1 MLFSFAG
8 VGQSPYICPKRREQ
22 MKSWFLIVCMMG
34 LLWPAAAAPRKK
46 VGLVL
51 GGGGAKGV
59 AHIGVL
65 KVLEEAG
72 IPVDYI
78 AGTSMGAIVGGLYA
92 IGYGPAEIDSM
103 VSRQD
108 WAMLLSDRVKRSSL
122 SFPEKEN
129 SERYIVSLP
138 FGREKKDRLIA
149 GVIKGQNLQNLFS
162 NLTIGYH
169 DSVDFNQL
177 AIPFASVAVNVVDG
191 RDYIFRSGSLPIAM
205 RASMAIPAIFTP
217 VRLDSMVLVD
227 GGLNNNYPAD
237 VALDMGADVLI
248 GVDLGTSD
256 LKMLEGLNTP
266 GDVVGQIVALH
277 GYDKYSYNKART
289 DVLIRPDLAP
299 YNSASFN
306 AVALDTLIDRGEQAA
321 RRRWDDLLALKRRI
335 GLSDS
340 LPASGKGHPRRHASP
355 VQTSDTFFIRHI
367 YFEGADPRD
376 EKWLYQISGLK
387 ENSRLTLGELQK
399 AMSIV
404 VGTNAF
410 SNVSYKLTGEN
421 EQDLLLT
428 VQPKSISSLN
438 AGLRFDTEEI
448 VAVLLNGTLN
458 YRARYRSRVALTG
471 RIGKKTYV
479 RLDYGVERTPLRN
492 LGVSYMFTYHDLDIY
507 HRGDKIVNTT
517 YRHHLAEV
525 GYSDMNWLSFK
536 LHIGARYEYYDYNSF
551 LYTAQNQDYH
561 VRSQGF
567 LSYFAQAHF
576 ETLDRRYYPSKGV
589 SLKADYSLYT
599 DNFVTY
605 KGRTPFSALA
615 VDFLSVV
622 PLTSRLSLLP
632 SLTGRGLIGKDPA
645 YPFLNA
651 MGGEIAGK
659 YLVHQIPFAG
669 INHMEIFGNALA
681 VARLNLRQQIGS
693 RHYISLIANY
703 GVHHDDFFNLFKG
716 EHIWGGSLGYAYN
729 SIAGPLNTN
738 FGLSNRNNHLQFY
751 LNLGYSF

>member
-1 MLFSFAG
+1 M
-8 VGQSPYICPKRREQ
+8 I
-22 MKSWFLIVCMMG
+22 G

-72 IPVDYI
+72 IPIDYV

-92 IGYGPAEIDSM
+92 IGYDPAEIDSM

-108 WAMLLSDRVKRSSL
+108 WTMLLSDRVKRNSL

-138 FGREKKDRLIA
+138 FGKEKKDRVIG

-169 DSVDFNQL
+169 DSVDFNTF
-177 AIPFASVAVNVVDG
+177 AIPFACVAVDVVDG
-191 RDYIFRSGSLPIAM
+191 REYVFRRGSLPVAM

-217 VRLDSMVLVD
+217 VRIGDKVLVD

-237 VALDMGADVLI
+237 VASEMGADVLI

-256 LKMLEGLNTP
+256 LKVLSGINTP

-277 GYDKYSYNKART
+277 GYDKYSDNKART
-289 DVLIRPDLAP
+289 DVLIRPDMSP
-299 YNSASFN
+299 YNSASFSSP
-306 AVALDTLIDRGEQAA
+306 ALDTLIDRGEQAA
-321 RRRWDDLLALKRRI
+321 RRQWDELMALKRRI
-335 GLSDS
+335 GLADS
-340 LPASGKGHPRRHASP
+340 CTAPAAMHRHTSP
-355 VQTSDTFFIRHI
+355 LQATDTFFIRHI

-376 EKWLYQISGLK
+376 EKWLHQISSLK
-387 ENSRLTLGELQK
+387 ENSRLTLQGLQR

-410 SNVSYKLTGEN
+410 SNVSYKLTGTH
-421 EQDLLLT
+421 EQDLILT
-428 VQPKSISSLN
+428 VQPKTISSLN
-438 AGLRFDTEEI
+438 AGLRFDSEEI

-492 LGVSYMFTYHDLDIY
+492 LGISYMFTYQDLDIY
-507 HRGDKIVNTT
+507 HRGDKIVNTNF
-517 YRHHLAEV
+517 RHHLVEI

-536 LHIGARYEYYDYNSF
+536 LHIGARYEYFDYNSF
-551 LYTAQNQDYH
+551 LYTAQNQDYR
-561 VRSQGF
+561 VSPQGF
-567 LSYFAQAHF
+567 LSYFGQAHF
-576 ETLDRRYYPSKGV
+576 ETLDRRYFPGKGV
-589 SLKADYSLYT
+589 SLKADYSIYT

-605 KGRTPFSALA
+605 KGHTPFSALA
-615 VDFLSVV
+615 LDFLSVL
-622 PLTSRLSLLP
+622 PLSSHLSLLP
-632 SLTGRGLIGKDPA
+632 SLSGRVLMGKDPA
-645 YPFLNA
+645 YPFLNTV
-651 MGGEIAGK
+651 GGEMAGK
-659 YLVHQIPFAG
+659 YLTQQIPFAG
-669 INHMEIFGNALA
+669 INHMEIFDNALA
-681 VARLNLRQQIGS
+681 IARLHLRQRIGE

-703 GVHHDDFFNLFKG
+703 GIHHDDFFSLFKG
-716 EHIWGGSLGYAYN
+716 EHVWGGSLGYAYN

-738 FGLSNRNNHLQFY
+738 FGLSNRNSHLQFY

>member
-1 MLFSFAG
+1 M
-8 VGQSPYICPKRREQ
+8 I
-22 MKSWFLIVCMMG
+22 G

-92 IGYGPAEIDSM
+92 IGYDPAEIDSM

-108 WAMLLSDRVKRSSL
+108 WTMLLSDRVKRSSL

-138 FGREKKDRLIA
+138 FGREKKDRVIG

-169 DSVDFNQL
+169 DSADFNRF
-177 AIPFASVAVNVVDG
+177 AIPFACVAVNVVDG
-191 RDYIFRSGSLPIAM
+191 RDYVFRSGSLPVAM

-227 GGLNNNYPAD
+227 GGLLNNYPAD
-237 VALDMGADVLI
+237 VALDMGADILI

-256 LKMLEGLNTP
+256 LKELGGINTP
-266 GDVVGQIVALH
+266 GDVVGQIVALY
-277 GYDKYSYNKART
+277 GYDKYSDNKART
-289 DVLIRPDLAP
+289 DVLIRPDMTP
-299 YNSASFN
+299 YNSASFS
-306 AVALDTLIDRGEQAA
+306 AAALDTLIDRGEQAA
-321 RRRWDDLLALKRRI
+321 RLRWDDLLALKRRI
-335 GLSDS
+335 GLADS
-340 LPASGKGHPRRHASP
+340 CPAPAGVHRHAHP
-355 VQTSDTFFIRHI
+355 VQASDAFFIRHI

-376 EKWLYQISGLK
+376 EKWLYQISGLR
-387 ENSRLTLGELQK
+387 ENSYLTLRELQQ

-410 SNVSYKLTGEN
+410 SNVSYKLTGEH

-428 VQPKSISSLN
+428 VQPKTMSSLN
-438 AGLRFDTEEI
+438 AGLRFDSEEI
-448 VAVLLNGTLN
+448 VAVLLNGTLD

-492 LGVSYMFTYHDLDIY
+492 FGVSYQFTYHDLDIY
-507 HRGDKIVNTT
+507 HRGDKIFNTT

-536 LHIGARYEYYDYNSF
+536 LHIGLRYEYFDYNSF

-561 VRSQGF
+561 VSSQGF

-576 ETLDRRYYPSKGV
+576 ETLDRRYFPGKGV
-589 SLKADYSLYT
+589 SLKADYSFYT

-605 KGRTPFSALA
+605 KGHTPFSALG
-615 VDFLSVV
+615 VDFMAVL
-622 PLTSRLSLLP
+622 PLTSRLSVLP
-632 SLTGRGLIGKDPA
+632 SLAGRVLIGKDPA

-651 MGGEIAGK
+651 VGGEMAGK
-659 YLVHQIPFAG
+659 YLAQQIPFAG

-681 VARLNLRQQIGS
+681 VARFNLRQQIGS

-703 GVHHDDFFNLFKG
+703 AVHHDDFFSLFKG
-716 EHIWGGSLGYAYN
+716 EHVWGGSLGYAYN